1 MQVYSKNY
9 IYTLLRFIWLNPI
22 IKLSLRRLTVK
33 GKENLPKDG
42 AIIIGCNHTSAL
54 LDPLVILRVM
64 NRATI
69 FMTRADIFRK
79 PFLQKV
85 FTFCRMLPIFRIR
98 DGYAAVKQNEEI
110 ISKCG
115 DVLQHGFPLALFP
128 EATHR
133 PKHSLLP
140 LSKGIFHI
148 ALEANKR
155 MGHERP
161 VYIVPMGLEY
171 SRYFRYRSNVVATYG
186 EPINVTE
193 FVRRHEEEA
202 PARLLAMLRE
212 ELAAR
217 MRKLIAYVPDT
228 EDYDAQWELTKLCTA
243 QVRPSSPYGRL
254 KLNQQVIEH
263 LVAKKEKDSPED
275 TAALYADA
283 VAFKKERR
291 LHGIHPSSTSH
302 KYPLVASIGNSL
314 ALLCALPYY
323 LFCAI
328 VSLPAWM
335 VSHFIVSKLK
345 DKAFSNTARL
355 GVNLVLWSLLVIIW
369 SVVALCT
376 LHTVPAV
383 LCILLLIPAV
393 AFFYDYNTFVLHT
406 LSDWKWALNKQL
418 HPLLSSILKRCK

>member
-148 ALEANKR
+148 ALEANTQFVVQSLKITDLCIIGLLR
-155 MGHERP
+155 
-161 VYIVPMGLEY
+161 IVG
-171 SRYFRYRSNVVATYG
+171 SKIT
-186 EPINVTE
+186 
-193 FVRRHEEEA
+193 
-202 PARLLAMLRE
+202 LA
-212 ELAAR
+212 
-217 MRKLIAYVPDT
+217 
-228 EDYDAQWELTKLCTA
+228 
-243 QVRPSSPYGRL
+243 
-254 KLNQQVIEH
+254 KLNMQ
-263 LVAKKEKDSPED
+263 
-275 TAALYADA
+275 
-283 VAFKKERR
+283 
-291 LHGIHPSSTSH
+291 
-302 KYPLVASIGNSL
+302 
-314 ALLCALPYY
+314 
-323 LFCAI
+323 
-328 VSLPAWM
+328 
-335 VSHFIVSKLK
+335 
-345 DKAFSNTARL
+345 
-355 GVNLVLWSLLVIIW
+355 
-369 SVVALCT
+369 
-376 LHTVPAV
+376 
-383 LCILLLIPAV
+383 
-393 AFFYDYNTFVLHT
+393 TFT
-406 LSDWKWALNKQL
+406 
-418 HPLLSSILKRCK
+418 